1 MEEKELGAYLM
12 PAIINA
18 IAQRVVQL
26 LSPLLLQGIGSK
38 TNKEV
43 PDLIYKQDAM
53 GKYHF
58 SASTAWHWQQQ
69 GRVRPY
75 NIGRKVFYR
84 ESDIRRA
91 MGIKV
96 EED

>member
-1 MEEKELGAYLM
+1 MEATFPSLEDFLNNL
-12 PAIINA
+12 INLLA
-18 IAQRVVQL
+18 ERVSCRL
-26 LSPLLLQGIGSK
+26 KYEMAPEP
-38 TNKEV
+38 TNKTDS
-43 PDLIYKQDAM
+43 DLIYKQDAM

-69 GRVRPY
+69 GRVKPY
-75 NIGRKVFYR
+75 KIGRKVFYR